1 MSAAPAES
9 VRAWRPPVPG
19 VAEVF
24 HARFTAH
31 QYPMHTH
38 TAWTLLIVDDGAVRY
53 DLDRHERDALT
64 DLVTLL
70 PPGVP
75 HNGAA
80 ATSGGFRKRVLYL
93 DDSQLPA
100 DLVGASVDTPGVP
113 DAELRRLVDRTHL
126 ALAHRGDEFAAE
138 SYLKLA
144 LERLR
149 RHLGHAVPSPLPAG
163 QDAGSRQAGS
173 RQAGPR
179 RVGPAYRLR
188 ELLDARITAGLTL
201 DEAAALLHFDPAYLV
216 RAFNREYGMPPH
228 RYLTACRVDRAR
240 RRLLDGV
247 PVGVAATEAGFFDQ
261 SHLTRHFTRIVGL
274 PPGRFARSD
283 RPSRDRPSRD
293 RPSRDRP
300 SRDRPSR
307 DRPSRDRPSRDRPA
321 APLAE

>member
-1 MSAAPAES
+1 M
-9 VRAWRPPVPG
+9 RAWRPAVPG

-38 TAWTLLIVDDGAVRY
+38 SAWTLLIIDDGAVRY
-53 DLDRHERDALT
+53 DLDRHARDALT

-70 PPGVP
+70 PPDVP

-80 ATSGGFRKRVLYL
+80 ATTAGFRKRVLYL

-100 DLVGASVDTPGVP
+100 DLVGAAVDAPGVP
-113 DAELRRLVDRTHL
+113 DPRLRRFIHRAHL
-126 ALAHRGDEFAAE
+126 ALDQRGDEFAAE

-149 RHLGHAVPSPLPAG
+149 RHLGQAVPSSARG
-163 QDAGSRQAGS
+163 GEDAGPRRGA
-173 RQAGPR
+173 PR

-216 RAFNREYGMPPH
+216 RVFSREFGMPPH

-240 RRLLDGV
+240 RLLLDGA

-274 PPGRFARSD
+274 PPGRFARS
-283 RPSRDRPSRD
+283 SRS
-293 RPSRDRP
+293 
-300 SRDRPSR
+300 
-307 DRPSRDRPSRDRPA
+307 
-321 APLAE
+321 

>member
-1 MSAAPAES
+1 MSAGRAES

-19 VAEVF
+19 VTEVF

-31 QYPMHTH
+31 RYPMHTH
-38 TAWTLLIVDDGAVRY
+38 SAWTLLIVDDGAVRY
-53 DLDRHERDALT
+53 DLDRHEHDAPT

-80 ATSGGFRKRVLYL
+80 ATTGGFRKRVLYL
-93 DDSQLPA
+93 DDGQLPA
-100 DLVGASVDTPGVP
+100 DLVGAAVDAPGVSDP
-113 DAELRRLVDRTHL
+113 GLRQLVHRAHL
-126 ALAHRGDEFAAE
+126 ALDQRGDEFAAE

-144 LERLR
+144 LDRLR
-149 RHLGHAVPSPLPAG
+149 RHLGDAVPSPLPGG
-163 QDAGSRQAGS
+163 QDAGSR
-173 RQAGPR
+173 RD
-179 RVGPAYRLR
+179 GPAHWLR

-216 RAFNREYGMPPH
+216 RAFSREFGMPPH

-240 RRLLDGV
+240 RLLLDGA

-274 PPGRFARSD
+274 SPGRFATS
-283 RPSRDRPSRD
+283 SRR
-293 RPSRDRP
+293 
-300 SRDRPSR
+300 
-307 DRPSRDRPSRDRPA
+307 
-321 APLAE
+321 